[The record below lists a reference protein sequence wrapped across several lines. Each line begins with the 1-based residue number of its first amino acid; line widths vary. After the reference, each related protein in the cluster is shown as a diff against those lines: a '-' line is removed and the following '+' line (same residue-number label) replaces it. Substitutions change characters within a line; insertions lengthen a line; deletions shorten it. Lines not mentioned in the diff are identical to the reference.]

1 MSSRAGSFMFVMGKE
16 RADFASVSALS
27 LPWILTEVHY
37 WVLVQWTRCSQSLL
51 KVLNTTLATFLVS
64 KFLN

>member
-51 KVLNTTLATFLVS
+51 KVL
-64 KFLN
+64 